1 MHICNYIDSISHS
14 GVLKKYH
21 RFILTDEVPDMEM
34 TKAMLQEISKKEKK
48 AYHADYLDYRDHLI
62 VAANGLC
69 CLASEEKKE
78 QAKALIQR
86 AYNINKSTNFRK
98 YRELYY
104 QIRFGVI
111 PSEKALESIA
121 GDYFKGLVW
130 VMNYYYGKNASWS
143 WAYPYHF
150 SPFASDIVM
159 YLKFVLIE

>member
-1 MHICNYIDSISHS
+1 MHICSYIDSISLS

-34 TKAMLQEISKKEKK
+34 TKAMLQEISKKEQE
-48 AYHADYLDYRDHLI
+48 AYHADYLDYRDRLI

-78 QAKALIQR
+78 QVKALIQR
-86 AYNINKSTNFRK
+86 AYNINESTDFCQF
-98 YRELYY
+98 RELYY
-104 QIRFGVI
+104 QIRFGII

-143 WAYPYHF
+143 WAFRSHS
-150 SPFASDIVM
+150 SPFASDIVK
-159 YLKFVLIE
+159 YLKFVLIQ